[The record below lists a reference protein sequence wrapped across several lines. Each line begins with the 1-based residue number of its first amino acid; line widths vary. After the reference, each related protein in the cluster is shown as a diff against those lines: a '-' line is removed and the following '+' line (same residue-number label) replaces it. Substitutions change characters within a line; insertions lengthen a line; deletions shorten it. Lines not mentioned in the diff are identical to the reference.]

1 MVPLDMLGERACRH
15 LCCSMPT
22 LKMPAT
28 LSEAVQGETLRDLLE
43 RERLLPATQVVRT
56 LLPILAGLTC
66 AHARGIV
73 HRDLKPDNIFLA
85 RDDAGCVEPKI
96 VDFGIAKLEGATS
109 HLTAVGVFVGSPSYM
124 SPERALGYEEDMRAD
139 VWAIAV
145 VLYEAISG
153 RVPWEGPSRPALLRP
168 SSTIS
173 RRRSWASVESIF
185 SSGR

>member
-1 MVPLDMLGERACRH
+1 MSSLRSSASTTSASPNRVILFLAMEL
-15 LCCSMPT
+15 L
-22 LKMPAT
+22 
-28 LSEAVQGETLRDLLE
+28 QGESLRDLLD
-43 RERLLPATQVVRT
+43 REHLLLASQAVRL

-96 VDFGIAKLEGATS
+96 VDFGIAKFEGVTS
-109 HLTAVGVFVGSPSYM
+109 HLTAVGVLLGSPSYM
-124 SPERALGYEEDMRAD
+124 SPEQALGQEEDMRAD

-153 RVPWEGPSRPALLRP
+153 RVPWDAPSCPALLRAIVDDLP
-168 SSTIS
+168 SSLVGIGG
-173 RRRSWASVESIF
+173 VDF